1 MGIIKSYSSKV
12 LALSLTIVLLLGA
25 LPFATFAT
33 TAKTEISGK
42 VYEFGK
48 DNSYEFSNS
57 ESFAEA
63 TQENTYGTFSISA
76 DIANVDNKDGVPAYE
91 ITDGNISFFYNHS
104 DHLLH
109 DQPTVPHFAE
119 DKSKKINN
127 IKLDSK
133 VGKGAIVIQTS
144 KDRTNWVNVSVTTN
158 AFSDTPVRT
167 EAIYSSTDVQLLNG
181 CFYRVIIAY
190 ETRILTGYNAWV
202 IPEYGYGRY
211 AEVYEFYACSVN
223 QNTNI
228 TDSDQKHN
236 IGKMVKAEDFEGYS
250 GETPIEKGDAHYG
263 WELGNFFVS
272 GYTEKIVKE
281 DPSTNVVFLK
291 NVNDEITLWFKLAQ
305 NIDALN
311 SNTKLSIT
319 ADPKGFDQYFQTPT
333 MDFERG
339 TLIIRKTDHN
349 NVKEDLQYYTNYLEA
364 NVVVGADTKVQLFEE
379 GDYEVALDYQV
390 TNDQLLID
398 KVGHYRI
405 SFNFSVRNSN
415 CMIYPF
421 DLATGSELTNS
432 SIAERGF
439 RLDLA
444 NSKYLKINLKREVLK
459 DSADGLVSDTR
470 FNGAAKDGAEY
481 TDEGI
486 YTITVRNEYTNATT
500 EKKIYVGT
508 NNILKAHVTTGLSI
522 PEINN
527 LVAEGA
533 TISKDGLITLAGS
546 APSASVPAENN
557 TTPEKQGQTNQDN
570 GTDNTP
576 NNSAIIYIFIGVVIV
591 IAVCLLI
598 FRKKLMK
605 SIPVVNNLEKGDD
618 EQ

>member
-1 MGIIKSYSSKV
+1 MGIIKNYTGKA
-12 LALSLTIVLLLGA
+12 LALFLTIALLLGV
-25 LPFATFAT
+25 LPLAAFAT
-33 TAKTEISGK
+33 TAKTEIPGK

-57 ESFAEA
+57 ESFSEA
-63 TQENTYGTFSISA
+63 TQDNTYGTFSIGA
-76 DIANVDNKDGVPAYE
+76 NIANVGSNNGVPAYE
-91 ITDGNISFFYNHS
+91 IADGNISFFYNHS

-119 DKSKKINN
+119 DKSKKIDDV
-127 IKLDSK
+127 KLDSK
-133 VGKGAIVIQTS
+133 IGKGAIVIQTS

-190 ETRILTGYNAWV
+190 QTRVLTGYNAWV

-223 QNTNI
+223 KNTNI

-236 IGKMVKAEDFEGYS
+236 IGKMVKAKDFEGYS

-281 DPSTNVVFLK
+281 DPSTDVVFLK

-311 SNTKLSIT
+311 GNTKLSIT

-364 NVVVGADTKVQLFEE
+364 NVAVGADTKVQLFEE

-405 SFNFSVRNSN
+405 SFSFSVRNSN

-444 NSKYLKINLKREVLK
+444 NSKYLKISLKREVLK

-486 YTITVRNEYTNATT
+486 YTIIVRNEYTNATT

-533 TISKDGLITLAGS
+533 TISNDGLITLANS
-546 APSASVPAENN
+546 TPSTPNPTEDNSNKENQ
-557 TTPEKQGQTNQDN
+557 TPSNQDN
-570 GTDNTP
+570 ATNNP
-576 NNSAIIYIFIGVVIV
+576 SNNSIVVCVVVGAVITIIGCVLV
-591 IAVCLLI
+591 
-598 FRKKLMK
+598 FRKKQSQSNK
-605 SIPVVNNLEKGDD
+605 SNEGGE